1 MKTMVYILFAMFIAN
16 VALAQTVEFRVNMS
30 IKAKKGDFNPA
41 TDSVKIAGDFNNWAN
56 YADYLLDAD
65 NDSIYTTTI
74 TFTTGQVIN
83 FKFIKGADTW
93 EQDPNRT
100 YTVPAGNSVY
110 EAYFDRDSIYSVP
123 KPIAITF
130 TADMEFEKVS
140 GRFNPAT
147 DTLTARGSFN
157 GWSGTDIMTV
167 NPTDP
172 NLFDLTVTPTLGVG
186 EVINY
191 KFAYTGPN
199 GTTWENDPNKT
210 YTITQQDYD
219 LGLAFTQRTF
229 NDLTLETVT
238 NYECSVKFV
247 VDMNGAI
254 SAINNQP
261 FPSVSNVVLAGA
273 NAPLRWPSASWPDA
287 DSGLVWFMF
296 DNGTNGDSAA
306 GDLIFT
312 RILVF
317 PQYSPFRIQYKY
329 GANWGLPTNTGSNDN
344 ENGIGNDHFITLQ
357 SRLISGTVRNTFGA
371 MGDHQLEDVLV
382 DVKDLGTLP
391 DNYSLEQNYPNP
403 FNPST
408 NIRFSITEPG
418 FVSLKIYNALGQEVA
433 TLLNEEKVAGTY
445 EFNFNASDLTSGI
458 YFYKITSNNFTQT
471 RKMLLIK

>member
-130 TADMEFEKVS
+130 TADMEFERVS

-229 NDLTLETVT
+229 NDLTIETVT

-306 GDLIFT
+306 GD
-312 RILVF
+312 
-317 PQYSPFRIQYKY
+317 
-329 GANWGLPTNTGSNDN
+329 
-344 ENGIGNDHFITLQ
+344 
-357 SRLISGTVRNTFGA
+357 
-371 MGDHQLEDVLV
+371 
-382 DVKDLGTLP
+382 
-391 DNYSLEQNYPNP
+391 
-403 FNPST
+403 
-408 NIRFSITEPG
+408 
-418 FVSLKIYNALGQEVA
+418 
-433 TLLNEEKVAGTY
+433 
-445 EFNFNASDLTSGI
+445 
-458 YFYKITSNNFTQT
+458 
-471 RKMLLIK
+471 